1 MTEIKDAR
9 AEGARF
15 PNTLFLSRGNKGS
28 AWYRCALPA
37 LALGADWT
45 CYAGT
50 PPAVQLVH
58 GRIDQP
64 ISLADVPGYDVVV
77 LQQPRGAE
85 WLKTIRE
92 WQARGVVVLAD
103 MDDWTKGIRKRKDH
117 DFAGAFDRKTIADY
131 ELCLRAVDGIIC
143 STPWLAERY
152 SALNPNTYVCRNGID
167 LKRYALTLPQRDYVG
182 IGWSGATG
190 HKIAMQ
196 PWLAEVAQI
205 MRERDAVHFVSVGQ
219 RFADE
224 LAQEFGT
231 QLSMSIP
238 FTALDTYPASMALYD
253 IALAPAGDNTF
264 YRGKSDLRWLEAS
277 AIGLPII
284 ADPVVYPDIEH
295 GVTGF
300 YASTPAEMGEIL
312 RELVA
317 DEPLRKRVGA
327 AAKQYVTEHRSAQV
341 AAQQWADVLRE
352 VASPAVAA

>member
-1 MTEIKDAR
+1 MTEI
-9 AEGARF
+9 

-37 LALGADWT
+37 LALGSDWT
-45 CYAGT
+45 CYAGE
-50 PPAVQLVH
+50 PPHVQLVH
-58 GRIDQP
+58 GRIDRP
-64 ISLADVPGYDVVV
+64 IGLADVPGYDVVV

-92 WQARGVVVLAD
+92 WQARGAVVLAD
-103 MDDWTKGIRKRKDH
+103 MDDWTRGIRKRKDH
-117 DFAGAFDRKTIADY
+117 DFAAAFDRKTIADY

-152 SALNPNTYVCRNGID
+152 GALNANTYVCRNGID
-167 LKRYALTLPQRDYVG
+167 LKRYALTLPERDYVG

-190 HKIAMQ
+190 HLLAMQ
-196 PWLAEVAQI
+196 PWLTEVTSL
-205 MRERDAVHFVSVGQ
+205 MHERHDTHFISVGQ
-219 RFADE
+219 GFATILAETFGDE
-224 LAQEFGT
+224 RCV
-231 QLSMSIP
+231 SIP
-238 FTALDTYPASMALYD
+238 FTSLDTYPASMALYD
-253 IALAPAGDNTF
+253 IALAPAGDSSF

-277 AIGLPII
+277 AIGLPLI

-300 YASTPAEMGEIL
+300 HASTPAEMGEIL

-327 AAKQYVTEHRSAQV
+327 AAKQYVTEHRSAKV
-341 AAQQWADVLRE
+341 SAEQWATVLRE
-352 VASPAVAA
+352 VATPAVAA